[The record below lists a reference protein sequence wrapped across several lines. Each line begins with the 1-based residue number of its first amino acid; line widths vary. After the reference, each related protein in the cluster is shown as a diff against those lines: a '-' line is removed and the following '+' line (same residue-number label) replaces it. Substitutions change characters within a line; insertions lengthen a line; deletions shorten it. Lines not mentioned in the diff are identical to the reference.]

1 MFQMMSILK
10 HYISFPKA
18 ENGCVYWVQ
27 MNKLLTAVSPPVHKH
42 NPPPNDNVLL
52 YTIIF
57 NTK

>member
-1 MFQMMSILK
+1 MMSILK